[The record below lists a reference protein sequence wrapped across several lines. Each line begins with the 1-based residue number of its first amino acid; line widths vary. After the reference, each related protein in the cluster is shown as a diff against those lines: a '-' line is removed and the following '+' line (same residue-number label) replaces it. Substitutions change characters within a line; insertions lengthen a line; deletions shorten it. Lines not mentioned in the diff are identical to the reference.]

1 MTKTVLL
8 VIDAQELITNERL
21 YAFDEYIEN
30 VRQLIAESRKNGI
43 EVIYVRHDDGVGQ
56 PLSKGNNGFDVCREF
71 APEAGERIFD
81 KSVNSP
87 FRDSGL
93 LEYLRQKGVKRL
105 IVTGL
110 QTDYCI
116 DATVKCGFEHGF
128 EMIVPEYCN
137 STFDN
142 DFMTAEQTYRY
153 YNEFIWKNRYANCV
167 SIAEALEMIQNNK
180 YEPKKRNTKKA
191 HYIRRATEEDVS
203 RIAEILVFAK
213 RMKYRSI
220 FKDDL
225 YAFGELQVLSVAEK
239 YIENGFLNNMFLY
252 DDGII
257 KGLIRIDKEEILE
270 LYVDHFFQGQ
280 GIGSEL
286 IEFAKETS
294 QVSFLWTIEKN
305 TDAIRFYEA
314 HGFHLTDNRKLEEG
328 TTEYIVMMR
337 N

>member
-1 MTKTVLL
+1 MMKTALL
-8 VIDAQELITNERL
+8 VIDAQELITDERL
-21 YAFDEYIEN
+21 YAYDKYMEN
-30 VRQLIAESRKNGI
+30 VRKLISEARKNGT
-43 EVIYVRHDDGVGQ
+43 EVVYVRHDDGEGQ
-56 PLSKGNNGFDVCREF
+56 PLSKENEGFDVCREF
-71 APEAGERIFD
+71 APEEGERVFD

-93 LEYLRQKGVKRL
+93 LEYLRGKAVKRL
-105 IVTGL
+105 IITGL
-110 QTDYCI
+110 QTDFCI
-116 DATVKCGFEHGF
+116 DAAVKCGFEHGF

-142 DFMTAEQTYRY
+142 DHMTAEQTYRY
-153 YNEFIWKNRYANCV
+153 YNEFMWKNRYAECV
-167 SIAEALEMIQNNK
+167 SIDEAIEMIQNNK
-180 YEPKKRNTKKA
+180 SELPKKTKDT
-191 HYIRRATEEDVS
+191 HNIRKATEDDIS

-220 FKDDL
+220 FKDDG
-225 YAFGELQVLSVAEK
+225 YSFGELQVLTVAEK
-239 YIENGFLNNMFLY
+239 YIEKGFLNNMFLY

-257 KGLIRIDKEEILE
+257 KGLIRIDKAEILE

-280 GIGSEL
+280 GVGSEL
-286 IEFAKETS
+286 IEYAKENYP
-294 QVSFLWTIEKN
+294 VSFLWTIEKN

-328 TTEYIVMMR
+328 TTEYLVMMR

>member
-142 DFMTAEQTYRY
+142 DFMTAEQTNRY

-203 RIAEILVFAK
+203 RIAEILVFQN
-213 RMKYRSI
+213 
-220 FKDDL
+220 
-225 YAFGELQVLSVAEK
+225 E
-239 YIENGFLNNMFLY
+239 
-252 DDGII
+252 
-257 KGLIRIDKEEILE
+257 
-270 LYVDHFFQGQ
+270 
-280 GIGSEL
+280 
-286 IEFAKETS
+286 
-294 QVSFLWTIEKN
+294 
-305 TDAIRFYEA
+305 
-314 HGFHLTDNRKLEEG
+314 
-328 TTEYIVMMR
+328 
-337 N
+337 

>member
-1 MTKTVLL
+1 MMKTVLL
-8 VIDAQELITNERL
+8 VIDAQELITNDRL
-21 YAFDEYIEN
+21 YAFDKYTAN
-30 VRQLIAESRKNGI
+30 VRTLIAEARKNSV
-43 EVIYVRHDDGVGQ
+43 EVIYVRHDDGKGK
-56 PLSKGNNGFDVCREF
+56 PLSKGDEGFDIYSGF

-81 KSVNSP
+81 KFVNSP

-93 LEYLRQKGVKRL
+93 LEYLLEKGVKRL

-110 QTDYCI
+110 QTDYCM

-137 STFDN
+137 STFEN

-153 YNEFIWKNRYANCV
+153 YNDFMWKNRYAKCV
-167 SIAEALEMIQNNK
+167 KMAESLDMIHNSNDIPKISSVNK
-180 YEPKKRNTKKA
+180 T
-191 HYIRRATEEDVS
+191 HIRRATEEDIS

-220 FKDDL
+220 FNDDA
-225 YAFGELQVLSVAEK
+225 YSFGELQVIPVAEK
-239 YIENGFLNNMFLY
+239 YIENGFLKNMFLY

-257 KGLIRIDKEEILE
+257 KGLIRIEKEEIIE
-270 LYVDHFFQGQ
+270 LYVDHFFQGN

-286 IEFAKETS
+286 IEYAKENY

-305 TDAIRFYEA
+305 IDAIRFYKS
-314 HGFHLTDNRKLEEG
+314 HGFHLTETRKFEED
-328 TTEYIVMMR
+328 TTEYLVMMKR
-337 N
+337 

>member
-1 MTKTVLL
+1 MMKTALL
-8 VIDAQELITNERL
+8 VIDAQELITDERL
-21 YAFDEYIEN
+21 YAYDKYMEN
-30 VRQLIAESRKNGI
+30 VRKLISEARKCGT
-43 EVIYVRHDDGVGQ
+43 EVIYVRHDDGEGK
-56 PLSKGNNGFDVCREF
+56 PLSNGNEGFDVCSEF

-93 LEYLRQKGVKRL
+93 LEYLRGKAVKRL
-105 IVTGL
+105 IITGL

-116 DATVKCGFEHGF
+116 DAAVKCGFEHGF

-142 DFMTAEQTYRY
+142 DHMTAEQTYRY
-153 YNEFIWKNRYANCV
+153 YNEFMWKNRYAECV
-167 SIAEALEMIQNNK
+167 SIDEAIEMIQNNK
-180 YEPKKRNTKKA
+180 SELPKKTKDT
-191 HYIRRATEEDVS
+191 HNIRKATEDDIS

-220 FKDDL
+220 FKDDG
-225 YAFGELQVLSVAEK
+225 YSFGELQVLTVAEK
-239 YIENGFLNNMFLY
+239 YIEKGFLNNMFLY

-257 KGLIRIDKEEILE
+257 KGLIRIDKAEILE

-280 GIGSEL
+280 GVGSEL
-286 IEFAKETS
+286 IEYAKENYP
-294 QVSFLWTIEKN
+294 VSFLWTIEKN

-328 TTEYIVMMR
+328 TTEYLVMMR

>member
-1 MTKTVLL
+1 MTALL
-8 VIDAQELITNERL
+8 VIDAQELITNDRL
-21 YAFDEYIEN
+21 YAFDRFTEN
-30 VRQLIAESRKNGI
+30 VRTLIAEARKFGV
-43 EVIYVRHDDGVGQ
+43 EVIYVRHDDGEGK
-56 PLSKGNNGFDVCREF
+56 PLSMGNKGFDVYSGF

-81 KSVNSP
+81 KYVNSP

-93 LEYLRQKGVKRL
+93 LEYLQKKGMKRL

-142 DFMTAEQTYRY
+142 DFMTAEQTYCY
-153 YNEFIWKNRYANCV
+153 YNEFMWKNRYAKC
-167 SIAEALEMIQNNK
+167 IDMAEALDMIRDPKDKPKFIRVNK
-180 YEPKKRNTKKA
+180 T
-191 HYIRRATEEDVS
+191 HIRRATEEDAS

-220 FKDDL
+220 FNDDA
-225 YAFGELQVLSVAEK
+225 YSFGELQVIPVAKK
-239 YIENGFLNNMFLY
+239 YIENGFLDNMFLY

-257 KGLIRIDKEEILE
+257 KGLIRIEKEEILE

-280 GIGSEL
+280 GVGSEL
-286 IEFAKETS
+286 IKYAKENYP
-294 QVSFLWTIEKN
+294 VSFLWTIEKN
-305 TDAIRFYEA
+305 IDAVHFYEA
-314 HGFHLTDNRKLEEG
+314 HGFHLTDTRKLEEG

-337 N
+337 R

>member
-1 MTKTVLL
+1 MMKTALL
-8 VIDAQELITNERL
+8 VIDAQELITDERL
-21 YAFDEYIEN
+21 YAYDKYMEN
-30 VRQLIAESRKNGI
+30 VRKHISEARKNGT
-43 EVIYVRHDDGVGQ
+43 EVIYVRHDDGEGQ
-56 PLSKGNNGFDVCREF
+56 PLSKENEGFDVCSEF

-93 LEYLRQKGVKRL
+93 LEYLRGKAVKRL

-110 QTDYCI
+110 QTEYCI

-142 DFMTAEQTYRY
+142 DHMTAEQTYRY
-153 YNEFIWKNRYANCV
+153 YNEFMWKNRYAECV
-167 SIAEALEMIQNNK
+167 SIDEAIEMIQNNK
-180 YEPKKRNTKKA
+180 SELPKKTKDT
-191 HYIRRATEEDVS
+191 HNIRKATEDDIS

-220 FKDDL
+220 FKDDG
-225 YAFGELQVLSVAEK
+225 YSFGELQVLTVAEK
-239 YIENGFLNNMFLY
+239 YIEKGFLNNMFLY

-257 KGLIRIDKEEILE
+257 KGLIRIDKAEILE

-280 GIGSEL
+280 GVGSEL
-286 IEFAKETS
+286 IEYAKENYP
-294 QVSFLWTIEKN
+294 VSFLWTIEKN

-328 TTEYIVMMR
+328 TTEYLVMMR